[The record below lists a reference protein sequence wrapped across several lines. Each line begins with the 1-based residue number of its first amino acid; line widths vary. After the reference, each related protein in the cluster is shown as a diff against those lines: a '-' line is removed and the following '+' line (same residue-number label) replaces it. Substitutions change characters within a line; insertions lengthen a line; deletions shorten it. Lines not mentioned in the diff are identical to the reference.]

1 MIGLDHGPG
10 SSYAGFLWPS
20 RRRCVTTA
28 RRRFTFS
35 TYHETPDYVATP
47 SPIMSG
53 IFVRMMA
60 EGTEPDDLDKRI
72 ERARIRMD
80 TARADLIAGI
90 REALADGRKPARIG
104 RYAHWSPDQIVKIR
118 DRKAG

>member
-1 MIGLDHGPG
+1 
-10 SSYAGFLWPS
+10 
-20 RRRCVTTA
+20 
-28 RRRFTFS
+28 
-35 TYHETPDYVATP
+35 
-47 SPIMSG
+47 MSG

>member
-1 MIGLDHGPG
+1 
-10 SSYAGFLWPS
+10 
-20 RRRCVTTA
+20 
-28 RRRFTFS
+28 
-35 TYHETPDYVATP
+35 
-47 SPIMSG
+47 
-53 IFVRMMA
+53 MMA
-60 EGTEPDDLDKRI
+60 EGTEPDELDKRI

-90 REALADGRKPARIG
+90 HEALAAGRKPARIG